1 MEELMISLFL
11 AFFYLDC
18 IITISMRKLIS
29 TVSKREYPFESLN
42 EFSESGE
49 SLEVYIPEIENA
61 KVRNGKFLWE
71 KFSDFLPFKFLDPE
85 CSLGEGGTPLV
96 KAGKKLQEFTGIKNL
111 WIKNEAQN
119 PTGSFKDR
127 GSLTTIFM
135 AKEMRE
141 EFTATVSTGN
151 MGHSISAY
159 GARAGV
165 KVIVFLPEFVPQE
178 KLLSMAIH
186 GSTIVKVKADDYSV
200 MKKKVLELSNKYN
213 LRIVSGNN
221 PIRVEGY
228 KLESFEMFEQMEGNV
243 PDYIAVPTS
252 ACGHIRGI
260 FKGYRELFQAGL
272 TNKIP
277 KMIVV
282 QAKNNSPIVKA
293 IKMGLD
299 HIIPFKNFHTIA
311 EAITSGDP
319 PGGDEIVL
327 KAKKYGWLAEDVEE
341 EEILESQ
348 KMLASSGF
356 FVEPSSATTLYAVKK
371 LRESEKIREEEMVI
385 IVLTGSGLKQFEAIK
400 DYKFKIFESSID
412 KIERDLVFILG

>member
-85 CSLGEGGTPLV
+85 CSLGEGGTPIV

-151 MGHSISAY
+151 MGH
-159 GARAGV
+159 
-165 KVIVFLPEFVPQE
+165 
-178 KLLSMAIH
+178 
-186 GSTIVKVKADDYSV
+186 
-200 MKKKVLELSNKYN
+200 
-213 LRIVSGNN
+213 
-221 PIRVEGY
+221 
-228 KLESFEMFEQMEGNV
+228 
-243 PDYIAVPTS
+243 
-252 ACGHIRGI
+252 
-260 FKGYRELFQAGL
+260 
-272 TNKIP
+272 
-277 KMIVV
+277 
-282 QAKNNSPIVKA
+282 
-293 IKMGLD
+293 
-299 HIIPFKNFHTIA
+299 
-311 EAITSGDP
+311 
-319 PGGDEIVL
+319 
-327 KAKKYGWLAEDVEE
+327 
-341 EEILESQ
+341 
-348 KMLASSGF
+348 
-356 FVEPSSATTLYAVKK
+356 
-371 LRESEKIREEEMVI
+371 
-385 IVLTGSGLKQFEAIK
+385 
-400 DYKFKIFESSID
+400 
-412 KIERDLVFILG
+412 